1 MHSYLKAIG
10 FSDIT
15 DKKELDAILKKV
27 IQMYDEKIVIE
38 DSRHRLFAELS
49 KMFGCDFGITV
60 CGEYDENN
68 EFRMRILFSVFPRHR
83 RYPEGAGQY

>member
-15 DKKELDAILKKV
+15 DKKELDAILKEV

-49 KMFGCDFGITV
+49 NPV
-60 CGEYDENN
+60 
-68 EFRMRILFSVFPRHR
+68 R
-83 RYPEGAGQY
+83 